1 LFCLGTKW
9 SSTNALDDKRK
20 KDQRGAK
27 GVNANNPPKETMRI
41 GVDDWHFKYS
51 ENDTLLL
58 DVFLDNGQHALL
70 EVNPMKNHHVPN
82 GEIPEMIVFCEL
94 PGEKVA
100 EQNCPARWISRPP
113 AKNCPWSN
121 VQVPQAL
128 SQQIKDHLGILQPHG
143 AQ

>member
-1 LFCLGTKW
+1 MK
-9 SSTNALDDKRK
+9 
-20 KDQRGAK
+20 
-27 GVNANNPPKETMRI
+27 I

-70 EVNPMKNHHVPN
+70 EVNPMKNTNVPN

-113 AKNCPWSN
+113 DKNCPWSN
-121 VQVPQAL
+121 VQVPQSL
-128 SQQIKDHLGILQPHG
+128 TLQIRDRLGNLQTH
-143 AQ
+143 

>member
-1 LFCLGTKW
+1 MK
-9 SSTNALDDKRK
+9 
-20 KDQRGAK
+20 
-27 GVNANNPPKETMRI
+27 I

-70 EVNPMKNHHVPN
+70 EVNPMKNHHVSN

-94 PGEKVA
+94 PGEKVT

-113 AKNCPWSN
+113 DKSLPWSN
-121 VQVPQAL
+121 VQVPQSL
-128 SQQIKDHLGILQPHG
+128 SQQIKDRLGILQPH
-143 AQ
+143 

>member
-1 LFCLGTKW
+1 MK
-9 SSTNALDDKRK
+9 
-20 KDQRGAK
+20 
-27 GVNANNPPKETMRI
+27 I

-58 DVFLDNGQHALL
+58 DLFLDNGQHALL
-70 EVNPMKNHHVPN
+70 EVNPMKNPQVVN

-113 AKNCPWSN
+113 GKSCAWSN
-121 VQVPQAL
+121 VEVPLAL
-128 SQQIKDHLGILQPHG
+128 TQQIKDRMGLLQPH
-143 AQ
+143 